1 VEGLRRKRGFA
12 LTEVLVVATI
22 LAVIGIPVMA
32 LIFTGSREGA
42 LSEDFMFAEAL
53 ASRFIEEW
61 GALPFAK
68 LDDLVPRKVT
78 VTGGDETLGPHKRKL
93 ESPQGF
99 ATELSIARVKEG
111 LLSLEVTVSW
121 QVPRERASR
130 RFALFL
136 FKAKPDIALEGAWP
150 H

>member
-1 VEGLRRKRGFA
+1 MEGLMSQRAFA
-12 LTEVLVVATI
+12 LTEVLVVAAI
-22 LAVIGIPVMA
+22 LAAVAIPVMG

-53 ASRFIEEW
+53 ASRFMEEW

-78 VTGGDETLGPHKRKL
+78 VQGGEVTPGPHKRML
-93 ESPQGF
+93 ASPQGF
-99 ATELSIARVKEG
+99 ETQLQVARVREG

-121 QVPRERASR
+121 QVPRERANR
-130 RFALFL
+130 RFALL
-136 FKAKPDIALEGAWP
+136 LLKAKPDLALEGAWP